1 MPLLIPAPSGPDS
14 STEEIWDVE
23 PTGTGSVP
31 LTNRLAL
38 LCLAAT
44 TLGAAQFLS
53 PSLAVPDLL
62 ERSSWIEYGGRGQ
75 PGSRGPS
82 VAIPCSVSEKLAR
95 IRANLSLNVSEL
107 ARVLKVKRPTIYA
120 WMRDD
125 AAILRSENRLRIDRL
140 HSLARRWE
148 ARSKLPI
155 EGLVRETNEAG
166 ESLVSLLEA
175 NRFEDAAYLIEA
187 LVERRMKAPERRI
200 PSVRESLERHGLAH
214 RTRPSQEEIDRVAR

>member
-1 MPLLIPAPSGPDS
+1 MPTLIPAPSGPDL
-14 STEEIWDVE
+14 STEQIWDVE
-23 PTGTGSVP
+23 PTGTGSLP

-44 TLGAAQFLS
+44 TLSAAQFLS

-62 ERSSWIEYGGRGQ
+62 ERSSWIEYSGWGQ
-75 PGSRGPS
+75 SGSRGPS
-82 VAIPCSVSEKLAR
+82 VAIPRSASAKLAR

-107 ARVLKVKRPTIYA
+107 ARVLKVERPTIYA

-125 AAILRSENRLRIDRL
+125 AATLRSENRLRLDRL

-148 ARSKLPI
+148 ERSKLPI

-175 NRFEDAAYLIEA
+175 NRFEDATFLVDA
-187 LVERRMKAPERRI
+187 LAERRMKAPERRV
-200 PSVRESLERHGLAH
+200 PSVRESLQRYGLAH
-214 RTRPSQEEIDRVAR
+214 RARPSQEEIDRVAR